1 MTSRRIVLAGTAGF
15 VLSLSG
21 LGRLLAADA
30 VKQGVRR
37 VKGEVSVNGKPAGMG
52 TAIGPGDTVVAGP
65 NGDIVFVAGRDA
77 FLVRANSR
85 VELEGKGGSALLSG
99 LRVVT
104 GRILSV
110 FESGERKN
118 IQTDT
123 ATIGIRGT
131 GVYVEAAPEKTYV
144 CTCYGT
150 VDIISR
156 GDPKERETVKTKHH
170 DQPRYVMAK
179 GAPQMLM
186 NAPVVNHTDAELIL
200 LESLVGRIPPFGSEP
215 TRY

>member
-1 MTSRRIVLAGTAGF
+1 MTTRRIVLAGTAGLA
-15 VLSLSG
+15 LSLAG

-37 VKGEVSVNGKPAGMG
+37 VKGEVSVNGKAAGMG
-52 TAIGPGDTVVAGP
+52 ASVGPGDTVVAGP
-65 NGDIVFVAGRDA
+65 NGDVVFVVGRDA
-77 FLVRANSR
+77 FMVRAGSR
-85 VELEGKGGSALLSG
+85 VELEGKGGSPFLAG

-110 FESGERKN
+110 FASGEQKS
-118 IQTDT
+118 IQTAT
-123 ATIGIRGT
+123 ATVGIRGT
-131 GVYVEAAPEKTYV
+131 GVYVEAAHEKTYV

-156 GDPKERETVKTKHH
+156 DDPKARETVTTKHH
-170 DQPRYVMAK
+170 DQPRFVMAK

-186 NAPVVNHTDAELIL
+186 NAPVINHTDAELIL
-200 LESLVGRIPPFGSEP
+200 LESLVGRKPPFGSEP
-215 TRY
+215 YRY